1 MLVWVYETVIF
12 ASLPYFV
19 IITPTCTHTHSHPHT
34 QFQIFGI
41 IKKST
46 VDDLPSS
53 FDDCIVWARNL
64 FSEYFERTIA
74 QLLHVFPPNHVSCSD
89 IASDHVSRSDIASD
103 HVSRSDIASDHVSR
117 SCIVTPA
124 SKSLYLLF
132 FASIF
137 LFEIIKLE
145 AYLSLLMFFSE
156 HYHWSAILVRP

>member
-1 MLVWVYETVIF
+1 MQYRSKRNFYYLTIRMLVWVYETVIF

-19 IITPTCTHTHSHPHT
+19 IITPTCTHTHTHSHPHT

-74 QLLHVFPPNHVSCSD
+74 QLLHVFPPN
-89 IASDHVSRSDIASD
+89 